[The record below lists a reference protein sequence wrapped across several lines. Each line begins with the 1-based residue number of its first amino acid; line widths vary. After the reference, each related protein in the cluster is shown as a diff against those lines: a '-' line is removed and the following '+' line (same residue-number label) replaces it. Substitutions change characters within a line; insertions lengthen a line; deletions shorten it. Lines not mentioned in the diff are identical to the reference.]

1 PATVLLLPGPGVH
14 GLGALYAVWGAMAL
28 AMAAILYEPAF
39 AAVVHWF
46 PHRRERALLILT
58 LVAGLA
64 STIFMPLAAWLLGRF
79 GWRMTVQL
87 LAGFLAATTIP
98 IHALVLR
105 PNPAESPPA
114 AAAAE
119 PAAEGVPL
127 GAALATVVFWVLA
140 LAFAESSFVAVAVS
154 VHAVPYLTQR
164 GYTSTLAAAAV
175 GWMGAMQ
182 LLGRVLF

>member
-46 PHRRERALLILT
+46 PQRRERALLILT

-79 GWRMTVQL
+79 GWRMTVQVV
-87 LAGFLAATTIP
+87 AAFLAATTIP

-105 PNPAESPPA
+105 SHPSGPSAAGVAQPA
-114 AAAAE
+114 
-119 PAAEGVPL
+119 
-127 GAALATVVFWVLA
+127 
-140 LAFAESSFVAVAVS
+140 
-154 VHAVPYLTQR
+154 
-164 GYTSTLAAAAV
+164 
-175 GWMGAMQ
+175 
-182 LLGRVLF
+182 